1 MANPVKL
8 EISEV
13 LKGIEIP
20 NNITS
25 IERFLQIVNDP
36 SFRGLN
42 NICRMYLYCSQS
54 FQADL
59 SLTHFRDG
67 RLVSGG
73 SSEDQLIEKPIV
85 VGYKDG
91 GFEYLSGFT
100 GPVREHSSYV
110 CELFIPSTNS
120 LFSYCRPVHNLELLT
135 KLKES

>member
-13 LKGIEIP
+13 LKGVELP

-42 NICRMYLYCSQS
+42 NIHSMYLRRSVS

-59 SLTHFRDG
+59 GLIYFRDG
-67 RLVSGG
+67 RLMSAG
-73 SSEDQLIEKPIV
+73 SSENQLIEKPIV

-91 GFEYLSGFT
+91 GLEYLADFT
-100 GPVREHSSYV
+100 GPVEQSSYV
-110 CELFIPSTNS
+110 CKLFIPSTNS